1 MLKWPLRIALFV
13 LLMPIALALMLMPFL
28 GPKAIGVVLIVIV
41 HGLAWPFTVAHEL
54 GDKVSYS
61 GTLDRSSLF
70 GCDFIAVS
78 LAPHVQPQPFARFPK
93 DKDWQPRVSGSPGDQ
108 PVGQTAWIA
117 TPIAEDTVQTHIREM
132 EECGIS
138 AEVITAAGT
147 AMAQA
152 GSWVA
157 YSTRGMNEVLLYSQP
172 LQLALVF
179 SIEP

>member
-1 MLKWPLRIALFV
+1 MLKWSLRIALFV
-13 LLMPIALALMLMPFL
+13 FLMPMALALMLVPFL

-41 HGLAWPFTVAHEL
+41 HGLSWPFTVANDL
-54 GDKVSYS
+54 GGKVSYS
-61 GTLDRSSLF
+61 GALDRSSLF

-78 LAPHVQPQPFARFPK
+78 LAPHVQPQPFARFPQ
-93 DKDWQPRVSGSPGDQ
+93 DKDWQPQVSGSPGGQ
-108 PVGQTAWIA
+108 PVAQTAWVA
-117 TPIAEDTVQTHIREM
+117 TPIAEEIVQKHIREM

-138 AEVITAAGT
+138 AQVITAAGT
-147 AMAQA
+147 AMAQS

-179 SIEP
+179 SNEP